1 MKAMK
6 QNKILRY
13 TLLACA
19 AVILI
24 LSVVLAVTAVKNKN
38 LRTNGSHANEAY
50 QSLSNEY
57 DSMRAAQSSE
67 AESYQ
72 NQLNEQSAAFSS
84 EKDALNQTIADLNK
98 QISIKRASEAAA
110 TATVTPLP
118 APAPAPDVPGGADL
132 SAKTVYLTFDDG
144 PSPRTPEVL
153 QILADNGVK
162 ATFFVKNGGKYNHYM
177 KDIVAGGHTIALH
190 TYSHDYSAI
199 YASDEAYLND
209 LQQISDVVY
218 NETGVRS
225 KILRFPG
232 GSSNTVSRK
241 YNRGIMTRMSA
252 KVTEMG
258 YTYYDWNLSSGDAS
272 GGKVPASTIINNCR
286 KVPHSNTVIVLMHDA
301 GDKRTTVE
309 ALPEVIAYYKA
320 AGCKFAAIDASTPAI
335 HQKVAN

>member
-1 MKAMK
+1 MKATK

-13 TLLACA
+13 ILLGCA
-19 AVILI
+19 VVILV

-38 LRTNGSHANEAY
+38 LRADGNNANEAY

-57 DSMRAAQSSE
+57 DSMRAAQSEE
-67 AESYQ
+67 AQSYQ

-98 QISIKRASEAAA
+98 QLSVKRASEAAA
-110 TATVTPLP
+110 TATAAPLP
-118 APAPAPDVPGGADL
+118 APFPDTSGGVDL

-153 QILADNGVK
+153 QILAENGVK

-190 TYSHDYSAI
+190 TYSHDYAAI

-209 LQQISDVVY
+209 LQQISDLVY

-225 KILRFPG
+225 KIMRFPG
-232 GSSNTVSRK
+232 GSSNTKSRK
-241 YNRGIMTRMSA
+241 YNQGIMTRMV
-252 KVTEMG
+252 KQVTDMG
-258 YTYYDWNLSSGDAS
+258 YIYYDWNLSSGDAS
-272 GGKVPASTIINNCR
+272 GGKVPANTIINNCR
-286 KVPHSNTVIVLMHDA
+286 KVPRNNTVIVLMHDA

-309 ALPEVIAYYKA
+309 ALPQVIAYYKA
-320 AGCKFAAIDASTPAI
+320 AGCKFAAIDSSTPAI

>member
-1 MKAMK
+1 MKVGK
-6 QNKILRY
+6 QNSILKGV
-13 TLLACA
+13 LIGCA

-38 LRTNGSHANEAY
+38 LRASGDSAAQAY
-50 QSLSNEY
+50 ASLSEENASLSEA
-57 DSMRAAQSSE
+57 RAKE

-72 NQLNEQSAAFSS
+72 KQIDEQNAMFSS
-84 EKDALNQTIADLNK
+84 EKDALHQTIADLNK

-110 TATVTPLP
+110 ATAHLPPTPAPVP
-118 APAPAPDVPGGADL
+118 APAGGTDL
-132 SAKTVYLTFDDG
+132 SAKTIYLTFDDG
-144 PSPRTPEVL
+144 PSARTPEVL

-177 KDIVAGGHTIALH
+177 QDIVAQGHTIALH
-190 TYSHDYSAI
+190 TYSHTYSSV

-209 LQQISDVVY
+209 LQQISDLVY
-218 NETGVRS
+218 NETGVRTE
-225 KILRFPG
+225 IMRFPG
-232 GSSNTVSRK
+232 GSSNTKSKK
-241 YNRGIMTRMSA
+241 YCPGIMSRMTQ

-258 YTYYDWNLSSGDAS
+258 YLYYDWNLSSGDAVS
-272 GGKVPASTIINNCR
+272 GGASAATIINTCR

-320 AGCKFAAIDASTPAI
+320 AGCKFAAIDKNTPQI

>member
-1 MKAMK
+1 MKAVK
-6 QNKILRY
+6 QNSILKVV
-13 TLLACA
+13 LIGCA

-38 LRTNGSHANEAY
+38 LRASGDSAAQAY
-50 QSLSNEY
+50 ASLSEENASISEA
-57 DSMRAAQSSE
+57 RAKE

-72 NQLNEQSAAFSS
+72 KQIDEQNAMFSS

-98 QISIKRASEAAA
+98 QISIKRASQAAEKA
-110 TATVTPLP
+110 TAPSPVP
-118 APAPAPDVPGGADL
+118 AEQQGSTDL
-132 SAKTVYLTFDDG
+132 SAKTIYLTFDDG
-144 PSPRTPEVL
+144 PSARTPEVL

-177 KDIVAGGHTIALH
+177 QDIVAQGHTIALH
-190 TYSHDYSAI
+190 TYTHSYSGI

-209 LQQISDVVY
+209 LQQISDLVY
-218 NETGVRS
+218 NETGVRTN
-225 KILRFPG
+225 IMRFPG
-232 GSSNTVSRK
+232 GSSNTVSKK
-241 YNRGIMTRMSA
+241 YNPGIMTRMTQ

-258 YTYYDWNLSSGDAS
+258 YLYYDWNLSSGDAS
-272 GGKVPASTIINNCR
+272 GGTVPASTIINNCR
-286 KVPHSNTVIVLMHDA
+286 KVPRNNTVIVLMHDA

-320 AGCKFAAIDASTPAI
+320 AGCNFAAIDANTPPI

>member
-1 MKAMK
+1 MQTMK
-6 QNKILRY
+6 QNKVLKY
-13 TLLACA
+13 VLLGCA
-19 AVILI
+19 IVIVI

-38 LRTNGSHANEAY
+38 LRAGGESAAEAY
-50 QSLSNEY
+50 ASLSEENASISEA
-57 DSMRAAQSSE
+57 RAKE

-72 NQLNEQSAAFSS
+72 NQIQEQSAAFSS

-98 QISIKRASEAAA
+98 QISIKHASQAAEKA
-110 TATVTPLP
+110 TAPSS
-118 APAPAPDVPGGADL
+118 APAEQQGSTDL
-132 SAKTVYLTFDDG
+132 SAKTIYLTFDDG
-144 PSPRTPEVL
+144 PSARTPEVL

-177 KDIVAGGHTIALH
+177 KDIVEQGHTIALH
-190 TYSHDYSAI
+190 TYSHSYSGI

-209 LQQISDVVY
+209 LQKISDLVY
-218 NETGVRS
+218 NETGVRTN
-225 KILRFPG
+225 IMRFPG
-232 GSSNTVSRK
+232 GSSNTVSKK
-241 YNRGIMTRMSA
+241 YNQGIMTRMTQ

-258 YTYYDWNLSSGDAS
+258 YLYYDWNLNSGDAD
-272 GGKVPASTIINNCR
+272 GGTVSVSTIINNCR
-286 KVPHSNTVIVLMHDA
+286 KVPRNNTVIVLMHDA